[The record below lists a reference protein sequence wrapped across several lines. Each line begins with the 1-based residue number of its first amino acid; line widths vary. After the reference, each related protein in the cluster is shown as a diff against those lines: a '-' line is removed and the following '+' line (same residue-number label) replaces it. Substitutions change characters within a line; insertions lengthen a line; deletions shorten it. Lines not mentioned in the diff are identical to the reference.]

1 MKHCLVTGAAGL
13 LGRNLV
19 KALLARGVRVRALVR
34 STPLD
39 MTHERLEHFQGTL
52 TDPARMI
59 AACEGVDTVFHTA
72 VVIALLGGRSV
83 TQAYAAPAWQAN
95 VGGTEHL
102 LAASRRQGVERFVY
116 TSSVDVCL
124 DGKPNVEM
132 NQQTPYARNPKS
144 VYAQTKI
151 AAEQRVLAANGQD
164 GLYTCSIRADG
175 IYGPEPNLI
184 FDALLEAAARGILK
198 VGIGSADIVQ
208 DNSYIENLVHGELLA
223 AERLGPNG
231 TASGKAYFI
240 NDYTPQNMFEF
251 VRPIIEG
258 VGLSCPTH
266 YIPRALIAP
275 ILSVWEHLHFRLGI
289 PAPLLSPHELDKVT
303 ISHYGS
309 IEDARRDLGYSP
321 VKTYEQA
328 IAECLPYCRARF
340 QALQRQRTR
349 GAIGPAGA

>member
-19 KALLARGVRVRALVR
+19 KTLLARGVRVRALVR
-34 STPLD
+34 NTPLGL
-39 MTHERLEHFQGTL
+39 THERLEHFQGTL
-52 TDPARMI
+52 TDPERMI

-83 TQAYAAPAWQAN
+83 TQAYVAPAWQVN
-95 VGGTEHL
+95 VGGTQHL
-102 LAASRRQGVERFVY
+102 LAASHRQGVERFVY

-124 DGKPNVEM
+124 DGRPNIEM
-132 NQQTPYARNPKS
+132 DQRTPYALTPKS

-151 AAEQRVLAANGQD
+151 AAEKLVLAANGQN

-184 FDALLEAAARGILK
+184 FDALLAAAARGVLK
-198 VGIGSADIVQ
+198 VGIGSATVLQ
-208 DNSYIENLVHGELLA
+208 DNSYVENLVHGELLA
-223 AERLGPNG
+223 AQHLGPNG
-231 TASGKAYFI
+231 TACGKAYFI
-240 NDYTPQNMFEF
+240 NDYAPQNMFAF
-251 VRPIIEG
+251 VRPILEG
-258 VGLSCPTH
+258 LGLSCPKY
-266 YIPRALIAP
+266 YIPRWVIAP
-275 ILSVWEHLHFRLGI
+275 FLTVWEHLHFRLGI

-309 IEDARRDLGYSP
+309 IEDAQRDLGYTP
-321 VKTYEQA
+321 VKPYAQA

-340 QALQRQRTR
+340 QALQQQRRR
-349 GAIGPAGA
+349 GTIRSAAS